1 MKIEKLKNDIENI
14 WKKKDKLGKSAS
26 KKDLKAIHDTINFL
40 DSGILRVAEKV
51 KNNWLLNQWIK
62 KAVLLSFQVL

>member
-26 KKDLKAIHDTINFL
+26 KKDLKAIHDTIHFL
-40 DSGILRVAEKV
+40 DSGILRVA
-51 KNNWLLNQWIK
+51 
-62 KAVLLSFQVL
+62 

>member
-14 WKKKDKLGKSAS
+14 WKKKTTSENQLL

-51 KNNWLLNQWIK
+51 KNKMASQP
-62 KAVLLSFQVL
+62 VD